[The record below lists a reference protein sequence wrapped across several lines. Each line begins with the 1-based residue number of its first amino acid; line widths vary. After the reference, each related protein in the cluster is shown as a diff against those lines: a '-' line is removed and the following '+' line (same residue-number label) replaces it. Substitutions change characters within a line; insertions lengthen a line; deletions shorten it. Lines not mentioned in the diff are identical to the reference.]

1 MCLIPRALKPR
12 AFTQILAL
20 PVASCVTTGEG
31 LNPATFHFLPLE
43 WNEYQHAPL
52 GLL

>member
-20 PVASCVTTGEG
+20 PGASRVTAGEG
-31 LNPATFHFLPLE
+31 LNPAKLPFLSP
-43 WNEYQHAPL
+43 
-52 GLL
+52 